1 MARLCRLCGDP
12 KRAEIE
18 RRMAAGETDGPLAKE
33 YGYQSQQLAVH
44 RLRHMPTSPAKLS
57 GAALQ
62 AYNQAL
68 QGFAVASKAQ
78 RIAEIQSLYNRLQA
92 LIEARAADAEN
103 RLTKVRQ
110 LEEDGEQVP
119 EGLAPLPGAE
129 TGLLSHD
136 GEFDVYTLRESRSC
150 LEQAAK
156 ELGEWDIT
164 GAGRREDTAS
174 GAAQVTIQQV
184 IHGHSAIAVSAD
196 PRPGARQIPLAREPL
211 TLPQPS
217 ISAPSSQSVHRD
229 IDSETAVPGAAVRVD
244 DGGGE
249 G

>member
-1 MARLCRLCGDP
+1 
-12 KRAEIE
+12 
-18 RRMAAGETDGPLAKE
+18 MAAGEADGPLSRE
-33 YGYQSQQLAVH
+33 YGYQSQQMAVH
-44 RLRHMPTSPAKLS
+44 RLRHMPTSPAKMT
-57 GAALQ
+57 GAALA

-92 LIEARAADAEN
+92 LIEARATDAQN
-103 RLTKVRQ
+103 RLTKVRM
-110 LEEDGEQVP
+110 LEEEGEQVP

-196 PRPGARQIPLAREPL
+196 PRPGARSLPHAREAL
-211 TLPQPS
+211 TLPEP
-217 ISAPSSQSVHRD
+217 ATLAHSSQSVHQS
-229 IDSETAVPGAAVRVD
+229 IDPGEALPVAAVRVD